1 MKRGNFK
8 MNLKKAKEKG
18 GIKMQ
23 LHEKLKNS
31 QNNYSK
37 QRGITLIALVVTIVV
52 LLILAGVS
60 INAVFGQDGIIQK
73 AKDAQNKMDQA
84 TQNDL
89 DSINS
94 LNEWIDG
101 KINGTTGEESKP
113 VTNPY
118 ADQQWTMAYVC
129 NNGTWSNTPLTA
141 ANGDTI
147 PEGSQIVA
155 KFYATGEK
163 ITPSSLKLANTTI
176 PFSEGETYK
185 VVIEGTGKMGILMD
199 ATDISDIKSASGW
212 QIQTVSYLAWLQ
224 GGMQG
229 DTVSI
234 ITPYITELTICD
246 GITNVGNFAMAGAT
260 SLSKVTLGNSLKTIG
275 NYSFSFNNQLIK
287 ISIPNTITSIGK
299 LAFLTGSEDSTKV
312 TKLIVPNETEAKRIN
327 SLNTSSVYART
338 IVVNENSIAQ
348 NTINAAEVANHP
360 VVYCGKE
367 VTGYTCDNSAGVNK
381 WKIYHSDGK
390 NIYLIADDY
399 ITSEYIPTKDGAT
412 MTTNINR
419 PNTCYFENALLN
431 KYTGAASITDTN
443 ITPWLS
449 YLKSSYG
456 GSDNTNEN
464 MKATAYLLDTEI
476 WKGFKNSTKAKYAIG
491 APTLD
496 MFVASYNTRFAKQIE
511 IIAQETGYKV
521 KFTDGNS
528 YESTLDT
535 YDYLTAHQIK
545 DIAAAD
551 TMWFASP
558 VAGNDSTLMM
568 YVRYDGEVA
577 DGYYGNGYLG
587 LHPIVCLEDGVTLEK
602 QQVNGEIVYNLK

>member
-1 MKRGNFK
+1 
-8 MNLKKAKEKG
+8 MNLKANKKRTQK
-18 GIKMQ
+18 
-23 LHEKLKNS
+23 
-31 QNNYSK
+31 
-37 QRGITLIALVVTIVV
+37 GITLIALVVTIVV

-60 INAVFGQDGIIQK
+60 LNAIFRENGIINRV
-73 AKDAQNKMDQA
+73 KDAQNKMNGA

-89 DSINS
+89 ESINE
-94 LNEWIDG
+94 LNNWIDG
-101 KINGTTGEESKP
+101 KINGNTGGENKA

-118 ADQQWTMAYVC
+118 DTNGWTMAYVC

-185 VVIEGTGKMGILMD
+185 VVIEGTGEMGILMD

-275 NYSFSFNNQLIK
+275 NFSFSFNNELSE
-287 ISIPNTITSIGK
+287 ISIPDTVTSVGENAFWRLYGNITSI
-299 LAFLTGSEDSTKV
+299 
-312 TKLIVPNETEAKRIN
+312 IVPNEAIAK
-327 SLNTSSVYART
+327 
-338 IVVNENSIAQ
+338 IVNGSYHGGTAKVVIANENKIAQ
-348 NTINAAEVANHP
+348 NTINAEEVANHP

-390 NIYLIADDY
+390 NIYLIADNY
-399 ITSEYIPTKDGAT
+399 ITAEYIPTKDGAT
-412 MTTNINR
+412 MTASTGYTNAY
-419 PNTCYFENALLN
+419 YFNDTLLN

-456 GSDNTNEN
+456 GSDNKNKN

-476 WKGFKNSTKAKYAIG
+476 WKGFKNLTKAEYAIG

-511 IIAQETGYKV
+511 TIAQETGYKL
-521 KFTDGNS
+521 KFTDGDS
-528 YESTLDT
+528 YEYSLVTC
-535 YDYLTAHQIK
+535 DYLTAHQYK
-545 DIAAAD
+545 DNYSNY
-551 TMWFASP
+551 MWLASP
-558 VAGNDSTLMM
+558 SACNSGDLMSVYCIGCVYNSDSDVSNLG
-568 YVRYDGEVA
+568 VRP
-577 DGYYGNGYLG
+577 L
-587 LHPIVCLEDGVTLEK
+587 VCLESGVSLEK
-602 QQVNGEIVYNLK
+602 QEVNGEIVYNIK

>member
-1 MKRGNFK
+1 
-8 MNLKKAKEKG
+8 MNLKTNNKRAEK
-18 GIKMQ
+18 
-23 LHEKLKNS
+23 
-31 QNNYSK
+31 
-37 QRGITLIALVVTIVV
+37 GITLIALVVTIVV

-60 INAVFGQDGIIQK
+60 INAIFGQDGIIQK
-73 AKDAQNKMDQA
+73 AKDAQNKMNQA

-89 DSINS
+89 DSING

-101 KINGTTGEESKP
+101 KINDTTGEESKP

-129 NNGTWSNTPLTA
+129 NNGTWSDTPLTA

-147 PEGSQIVA
+147 PEGTQIVA

-163 ITPSSLKLANTTI
+163 ITPPSLKADSSTTI

-185 VVIEGTGKMGILMD
+185 VVIEGTGEMGILMD

-212 QIQTVSYLAWLQ
+212 QTQTVSYLAWLQ

-229 DTVSI
+229 NAVSC

-275 NYSFSFNNQLIK
+275 NFSFSFNNELSE
-287 ISIPNTITSIGK
+287 ISIPNTVTNVGESAFWRNYGNITSI
-299 LAFLTGSEDSTKV
+299 
-312 TKLIVPNETEAKRIN
+312 IVPNEAIAK
-327 SLNTSSVYART
+327 
-338 IVVNENSIAQ
+338 IVNGSYHGGTAKVVITNENKIAQ

-390 NIYLIADDY
+390 NIYLIADNY
-399 ITSEYIPTKDGAT
+399 ITAEYIPTKDGAT
-412 MTTNINR
+412 MTASTSY
-419 PNTCYFENALLN
+419 TDAYYFQDTLLN

-443 ITPWLS
+443 IIPWLS

-456 GSDNTNEN
+456 GSDNTNNN

-476 WKGFKNSTKAKYAIG
+476 WKGFRNSTKAKYAIG

-496 MFVASYNTRFAKQIE
+496 MFVASYNTRFARQIE
-511 IIAQETGYKV
+511 TIAQETGYKL
-521 KFTDGNS
+521 KFTDGDS
-528 YESTLDT
+528 YGYSLVTG
-535 YDYLTAHQIK
+535 DYLTAHQKK
-545 DIAAAD
+545 DGYAYY
-551 TMWFASP
+551 MWLASP
-558 VAGNDSTLMM
+558 SASNSNDVMS
-568 YVRYDGEVA
+568 VD
-577 DGYYGNGYLG
+577 YYGDVDGCDYGVSGVGVRPL
-587 LHPIVCLEDGVTLEK
+587 VCLESGVSLEK
-602 QQVNGEIVYNLK
+602 QEVNGEIVYNIK

>member
-1 MKRGNFK
+1 
-8 MNLKKAKEKG
+8 MNLKANKKRTQK
-18 GIKMQ
+18 
-23 LHEKLKNS
+23 
-31 QNNYSK
+31 
-37 QRGITLIALVVTIVV
+37 GITLIALVVTIVV

-60 INAVFGQDGIIQK
+60 INAIFGQDGIIQK
-73 AKDAQNKMDQA
+73 AKEAQNKMDQA

-89 DSINS
+89 ESINE
-94 LNEWIDG
+94 LNNWIDG
-101 KINGTTGEESKP
+101 KINGNTGGENKA

-118 ADQQWTMAYVC
+118 DTNGWTMAYVC

-185 VVIEGTGKMGILMD
+185 VVIEGTGEMGILMD

-275 NYSFSFNNQLIK
+275 NFSFSFNNELSE
-287 ISIPNTITSIGK
+287 ISIPDTVTSVGESTFWRLYGNITSI
-299 LAFLTGSEDSTKV
+299 
-312 TKLIVPNETEAKRIN
+312 IVPNEAIAK
-327 SLNTSSVYART
+327 
-338 IVVNENSIAQ
+338 IVNGSYHGGTAKVVIANENKIAQ
-348 NTINAAEVANHP
+348 NTINAEEVANHP

-390 NIYLIADDY
+390 NIYLIADNY
-399 ITSEYIPTKDGAT
+399 ITAEYIPTKDGAT
-412 MTTNINR
+412 MTASSTTNAY
-419 PNTCYFENALLN
+419 YFEDTLLN

-456 GSDNTNEN
+456 GSDNTNKN

-496 MFVASYNTRFAKQIE
+496 MFVALYNTRFAKQIE
-511 IIAQETGYKV
+511 TIAQETGYKL
-521 KFTDGNS
+521 KFTDGDS
-528 YESTLDT
+528 YEYYLYTF
-535 YDYLTAHQIK
+535 DYLTAHQYK
-545 DIAAAD
+545 DNYANY
-551 TMWFASP
+551 MWLASP
-558 VAGNDSTLMM
+558 SANDSYCLMDV
-568 YVRYDGEVA
+568 YFNGIVDNYS
-577 DGYYGNGYLG
+577 YGNSDLG
-587 LHPIVCLEDGVTLEK
+587 VRPLICLESGVSLEK
-602 QQVNGEIVYNLK
+602 QEVNGEIVYNIK

>member
-1 MKRGNFK
+1 
-8 MNLKKAKEKG
+8 MNLKTNNKRAEK
-18 GIKMQ
+18 
-23 LHEKLKNS
+23 
-31 QNNYSK
+31 
-37 QRGITLIALVVTIVV
+37 GITLIALVVTIVV

-60 INAVFGQDGIIQK
+60 INAIFGQDGIIQK

-89 DSINS
+89 DSING

-163 ITPSSLKLANTTI
+163 ITPPAMKVNSSKTI
-176 PFSEGETYK
+176 PFSEGDAYK
-185 VVIEGTGKMGILMD
+185 VVIEGTGEMGILMD
-199 ATDISDIKSASGW
+199 ATDFDKIKSANGW
-212 QIQTVSYLAWLQ
+212 QTQTVSYLAWLQ

-229 DTVSI
+229 DAVSC
-234 ITPYITELTICD
+234 ITPYITEATICD
-246 GITNVGNFAMAGAT
+246 GITNVGNFAFGGAT

-275 NYSFSFNNQLIK
+275 NYSFSFNYELSAIA
-287 ISIPNTITSIGK
+287 IPNSVINIGQ
-299 LAFLTGSEDSTKV
+299 STFWKDGEKI
-312 TKLIVPNETEAKRIN
+312 TKLIVSNETEAKRIN
-327 SLNTSSVYART
+327 SLNKAPECVRT
-338 IVVNENSIAQ
+338 IVVNENSITQ
-348 NTINAAEVANHP
+348 NTINAEEVAKHP

-367 VTGYTCDNSAGVNK
+367 VKGYTCDNSAGVSK

-390 NIYLIADDY
+390 NIYLIADNY
-399 ITSEYIPTKDGAT
+399 ITGEYIPTKDRAGMT
-412 MTTNINR
+412 GSSTTNAY
-419 PNTCYFENALLN
+419 YFEDTLLN
-431 KYTGAASITDTN
+431 KYTGAVSITDTN

-456 GSDNTNEN
+456 GSDNSNKN

-511 IIAQETGYKV
+511 TIVQETGYKL
-521 KFTDGNS
+521 KFTDGDS
-528 YESTLDT
+528 YDYSLVTD
-535 YDYLTAHQIK
+535 DYLTAHQYK
-545 DIAAAD
+545 EGYAD
-551 TMWFASP
+551 CMWLASP
-558 VAGNDSTLMM
+558 SANDINYLTNVNYNGNVNNYNYDNSNLG
-568 YVRYDGEVA
+568 VRPLA
-577 DGYYGNGYLG
+577 SKKLWLYL
-587 LHPIVCLEDGVTLEK
+587 LR
-602 QQVNGEIVYNLK
+602 

>member
-1 MKRGNFK
+1 MKT
-8 MNLKKAKEKG
+8 
-18 GIKMQ
+18 
-23 LHEKLKNS
+23 KNKR
-31 QNNYSK
+31 NYSK
-37 QRGITLIALVVTIVV
+37 QNGITLIALVVTIVV

-60 INAVFGQDGIIQK
+60 INALFGNTGIIQK

-89 DSINS
+89 DSING

-147 PEGSQIVA
+147 PEGTQIVA

-163 ITPSSLKLANTTI
+163 ITPSSLKAYSSITI

-185 VVIEGTGKMGILMD
+185 VVIEGTGEMGILMD
-199 ATDISDIKSASGW
+199 ATSISDIKSASGW

-229 DTVSI
+229 NAVSC

-275 NYSFSFNNQLIK
+275 NYSFSGNNELSE
-287 ISIPNTITSIGK
+287 ISIPDTVTSVGKNAFSREYGNITSI
-299 LAFLTGSEDSTKV
+299 
-312 TKLIVPNETEAKRIN
+312 IVPNEAIAK
-327 SLNTSSVYART
+327 
-338 IVVNENSIAQ
+338 IVNGSYHGGTAKVVIANENKIAQ
-348 NTINAAEVANHP
+348 NTINAEEVANHP
-360 VVYCGKE
+360 VVYSGKE

-390 NIYLIADDY
+390 NIYLIADNY
-399 ITSEYIPTKDGAT
+399 ITGKYIPAKDGAT
-412 MTTNINR
+412 MTASSTTNAY
-419 PNTCYFENALLN
+419 YFDDTLLN
-431 KYTGAASITDTN
+431 KYTGAVSITDAN

-456 GSDNTNEN
+456 GSDNTNNKNIN

-511 IIAQETGYKV
+511 TIVQEAGYKL
-521 KFTDGNS
+521 KFTDGDS
-528 YESTLDT
+528 YEYPLAT
-535 YDYLTAHQIK
+535 YDYLTAHQYK
-545 DIAAAD
+545 DNYANH
-551 TMWFASP
+551 MWLASP
-558 VAGNDSTLMM
+558 TARSSDYLVGVNC
-568 YVRYDGEVA
+568 
-577 DGYYGNGYLG
+577 YGNVYYYYYNDVSGCLG
-587 LHPIVCLEDGVTLEK
+587 VRPLVCLESGVSLEK
-602 QQVNGEIVYNLK
+602 QEVNGEIVYNIK

>member
-1 MKRGNFK
+1 
-8 MNLKKAKEKG
+8 MNLKTNNKRAEK
-18 GIKMQ
+18 
-23 LHEKLKNS
+23 
-31 QNNYSK
+31 
-37 QRGITLIALVVTIVV
+37 GITLIALVVTIVV

-60 INAVFGQDGIIQK
+60 INAIFGQDGIIQK

-89 DSINS
+89 DSING

-163 ITPSSLKLANTTI
+163 ITPPAIEGLEITLQ
-176 PFSEGETYK
+176 EGEAYK
-185 VVIEGTGKMGILMD
+185 VVIEGNGEMGPLVGEDEEGNILWYAWQLQNESWMQWIEDGMKGD
-199 ATDISDIKSASGW
+199 A
-212 QIQTVSYLAWLQ
+212 VSY
-224 GGMQG
+224 
-229 DTVSI
+229 VV
-234 ITPYITELTICD
+234 PYVTELTICD
-246 GITNVGNFAMAGAT
+246 GITSVGDVVLLYG
-260 SLSKVTLGNSLKTIG
+260 LGLKKVTLSSTIKKIGISAFGSCISLSSVT
-275 NYSFSFNNQLIK
+275 
-287 ISIPNTITSIGK
+287 IPNGVTNVEEN
-299 LAFLTGSEDSTKV
+299 AFGTENEKV
-312 TKLIVPNETEAKRIN
+312 TKLMVANEAIAKIVNGSYDGGTAK
-327 SLNTSSVYART
+327 
-338 IVVNENSIAQ
+338 VVIANENSITQ

-367 VTGYTCDNSAGVNK
+367 VTGYTCDNSAGISK

-390 NIYLIADDY
+390 NIYLIADNY
-399 ITSEYIPTKDGAT
+399 ITGEYIPTKDGAT
-412 MTTNINR
+412 MTASSTTNAY
-419 PNTCYFENALLN
+419 YFNDTLLN
-431 KYTGAASITDTN
+431 KYTEAASITDTN

-456 GSDNTNEN
+456 GSDNSNKN

-511 IIAQETGYKV
+511 IIAQETGYKL
-521 KFTDGNS
+521 KFTDGDS
-528 YESTLDT
+528 YEYSLST
-535 YDYLTAHQIK
+535 YDYLTAHQYK
-545 DIAAAD
+545 DNYSNY
-551 TMWFASP
+551 MWLASP
-558 VAGNDSTLMM
+558 SAGSSIYLMFVDCDGDVDDCS
-568 YVRYDGEVA
+568 YDFSFLGVRP
-577 DGYYGNGYLG
+577 L
-587 LHPIVCLEDGVTLEK
+587 VCLESGVSLEK
-602 QQVNGEIVYNLK
+602 QEVNGEIVYNIK

>member
-1 MKRGNFK
+1 
-8 MNLKKAKEKG
+8 MNLKTNNKRAEK
-18 GIKMQ
+18 
-23 LHEKLKNS
+23 
-31 QNNYSK
+31 
-37 QRGITLIALVVTIVV
+37 GITLIALVVTIVV

-60 INAVFGQDGIIQK
+60 LNAIFSENGIINR
-73 AKDAQNKMDQA
+73 AKDAQNKMNGA

-89 DSINS
+89 ESINE
-94 LNEWIDG
+94 LNNWIDG
-101 KINGTTGEESKP
+101 KINGNTGGENKA

-118 ADQQWTMAYVC
+118 DTNGWTMAYVC
-129 NNGTWSNTPLTA
+129 NNETWSNTPLTA

-147 PEGSQIVA
+147 PESSQIVA

-163 ITPSSLKLANTTI
+163 ITPSSLKVNSSTTI

-224 GGMQG
+224 GGKQG
-229 DTVSI
+229 DVVSC

-260 SLSKVTLGNSLKTIG
+260 SLSKVTLGNNLKTIG
-275 NYSFSFNNQLIK
+275 DYSFWGNNALNKVILPNGLTTIGEYAFTCTDNLK
-287 ISIPNTITSIGK
+287 EIHIPNSVINIGRQ
-299 LAFLTGSEDSTKV
+299 AFLTDGNKI
-312 TKLIVPNETEAKRIN
+312 TKLMVSNETEAKRIN
-327 SLNTSSVYART
+327 SLNTNPECVRT
-338 IVVNENSIAQ
+338 IVVNENSITQ
-348 NTINAAEVANHP
+348 NTINAEEVANHP

-367 VTGYTCDNSAGVNK
+367 VTGYTCDNSAGISK

-390 NIYLIADDY
+390 NIYLIADNY
-399 ITSEYIPTKDGAT
+399 ITVEYIPSKDGET
-412 MTTNINR
+412 MTASTSYTNAY
-419 PNTCYFENALLN
+419 YFNDTLLN

-456 GSDNTNEN
+456 GSDNTNKN

-511 IIAQETGYKV
+511 IIAQETGYKL
-521 KFTDGNS
+521 KFADGDS
-528 YESTLDT
+528 YEDSLNT
-535 YDYLTAHQIK
+535 YDYLTVHQIK
-545 DIAAAD
+545 DIEAANA
-551 TMWFASP
+551 MWLASP
-558 VAGNDSTLMM
+558 PANYSYYLM
-568 YVRYDGEVA
+568 YVHCSGLVDNCYCGE
-577 DGYYGNGYLG
+577 GSNLG
-587 LHPIVCLEDGVTLEK
+587 VRPLVCLESGVSLEK
-602 QQVNGEIVYNLK
+602 QEVNGEIVYNIK

>member
-1 MKRGNFK
+1 
-8 MNLKKAKEKG
+8 MNLKTNNKRAEK
-18 GIKMQ
+18 
-23 LHEKLKNS
+23 
-31 QNNYSK
+31 
-37 QRGITLIALVVTIVV
+37 GITLIALVVTIVV

-60 INAVFGQDGIIQK
+60 INAIFGQDGIIQK
-73 AKDAQNKMDQA
+73 AKEAQNKMDQA

-89 DSINS
+89 ESINE
-94 LNEWIDG
+94 LNNWIDG
-101 KINGTTGEESKP
+101 KINGNTGGENKA

-118 ADQQWTMAYVC
+118 DTNGWTMAYVC

-185 VVIEGTGKMGILMD
+185 VVIEGTGEMGILMD
-199 ATDISDIKSASGW
+199 ATDISDIKPASGW

-275 NYSFSFNNQLIK
+275 NFSFSFNNELSE
-287 ISIPNTITSIGK
+287 ISIPDTVTSVGESAFWRLYGNITSI
-299 LAFLTGSEDSTKV
+299 
-312 TKLIVPNETEAKRIN
+312 IVPNEAIAK
-327 SLNTSSVYART
+327 
-338 IVVNENSIAQ
+338 IVNGSYHGGTAKVVIANENKIAQ
-348 NTINAAEVANHP
+348 NTINAEEVANHP

-390 NIYLIADDY
+390 NIYLIADNY
-399 ITSEYIPTKDGAT
+399 ITGEYIPTKDGAT
-412 MTTNINR
+412 MTASSTTNAY
-419 PNTCYFENALLN
+419 YFEEALLN

-456 GSDNTNEN
+456 GSDNTNNN

-511 IIAQETGYKV
+511 TIAQETGYKL
-521 KFTDGNS
+521 KFTDGDS
-528 YESTLDT
+528 YEYSLVTC
-535 YDYLTAHQIK
+535 DYLTAHQYK
-545 DIAAAD
+545 DNYSNY
-551 TMWFASP
+551 MWLASP
-558 VAGNDSTLMM
+558 SASTSHCLMD
-568 YVRYDGEVA
+568 VN
-577 DGYYGNGYLG
+577 YYGDVYSCSYGGSDLG
-587 LHPIVCLEDGVTLEK
+587 VRPLVCLESGVSLEK
-602 QQVNGEIVYNLK
+602 QEVNGEIVYNIK

>member
-1 MKRGNFK
+1 
-8 MNLKKAKEKG
+8 MNLKANKKRTQK
-18 GIKMQ
+18 
-23 LHEKLKNS
+23 
-31 QNNYSK
+31 
-37 QRGITLIALVVTIVV
+37 GITLIALVVTIVV

-73 AKDAQNKMDQA
+73 AKDAQNKMNQA

-101 KINGTTGEESKP
+101 KINGNIGGENED

-118 ADQQWTMAYVC
+118 DPNGWTMAYVC

-185 VVIEGTGKMGILMD
+185 VVIEGTGEMGILMD

-275 NYSFSFNNQLIK
+275 NFSFSFNNELSE
-287 ISIPNTITSIGK
+287 ISIPDTVTSVGESTFWRLYGNITSI
-299 LAFLTGSEDSTKV
+299 
-312 TKLIVPNETEAKRIN
+312 IVPNEAIAK
-327 SLNTSSVYART
+327 
-338 IVVNENSIAQ
+338 IVNGSYHGGTAKVVIANENKIAQ
-348 NTINAAEVANHP
+348 NTINAEEVANHP

-390 NIYLIADDY
+390 NIYLIADNY
-399 ITSEYIPTKDGAT
+399 ITAEYIPTKDGAT
-412 MTTNINR
+412 MTASSTTNAY
-419 PNTCYFENALLN
+419 YFEDTLLN

-456 GSDNTNEN
+456 GSDNTNKN

-511 IIAQETGYKV
+511 TIAQETGYKL
-521 KFTDGNS
+521 KFTDGDS
-528 YESTLDT
+528 YEYYLYTF
-535 YDYLTAHQIK
+535 DYLTAHQYK
-545 DIAAAD
+545 DNYANY
-551 TMWFASP
+551 MWLASP
-558 VAGNDSTLMM
+558 SANDSYCLMDV
-568 YVRYDGEVA
+568 YFNGIVDNYS
-577 DGYYGNGYLG
+577 YGNSDLG
-587 LHPIVCLEDGVTLEK
+587 VRPLICLESGVSLEK
-602 QQVNGEIVYNLK
+602 QEVNGEIVYNIK

>member
-1 MKRGNFK
+1 MKT
-8 MNLKKAKEKG
+8 
-18 GIKMQ
+18 
-23 LHEKLKNS
+23 KNKR
-31 QNNYSK
+31 NYSK
-37 QRGITLIALVVTIVV
+37 QNGITLIALVVTIVV

-60 INAVFGQDGIIQK
+60 INALFGNTGIINK

-89 DSINS
+89 DSING

-129 NNGTWSNTPLTA
+129 NNETWSNTPLTA

-147 PEGSQIVA
+147 PEGTQIVA

-163 ITPSSLKLANTTI
+163 ITPPLLKVDSSTI

-185 VVIEGTGKMGILMD
+185 VVIEGTGEMGILMD
-199 ATDISDIKSASGW
+199 ATSISDIKSASGW

-229 DTVSI
+229 NAVSC

-246 GITNVGNFAMAGAT
+246 GITNVGNFAFGGAT
-260 SLSKVTLGNSLKTIG
+260 SLSKVTLGNSLEIIG
-275 NYSFSFNNQLIK
+275 NFSFSFNNMLNK
-287 ISIPNTITSIGK
+287 IVVPNRVTTIGERAFICDDNLEEINIPNSVINIG
-299 LAFLTGSEDSTKV
+299 ESTFWKNEEKV
-312 TKLIVPNETEAKRIN
+312 TKLIVTSESEAKRIN
-327 SLNTSSVYART
+327 SLNTSPAYART
-338 IVVNENSIAQ
+338 IVANENSITKS
-348 NTINAAEVANHP
+348 TINAAEVAKHP

-390 NIYLIADDY
+390 NIYLIADNYITAEY
-399 ITSEYIPTKDGAT
+399 ITSKDGAT
-412 MTTNINR
+412 MTASSTTNAY
-419 PNTCYFENALLN
+419 YFNDTLLN
-431 KYTGAASITDTN
+431 KYTGAVSITDAN

-456 GSDNTNEN
+456 GSDNTNNN

-511 IIAQETGYKV
+511 TIVQETGYNL
-521 KFTDGNS
+521 KFTDGDS
-528 YESTLDT
+528 YEYSLAT
-535 YDYLTAHQIK
+535 YDYLTAHQYK
-545 DIAAAD
+545 DGYAYY
-551 TMWFASP
+551 MWLASP
-558 VAGNDSTLMM
+558 SAYNSNYLM
-568 YVRYDGEVA
+568 YVNFNGSVNYYDYDTSV
-577 DGYYGNGYLG
+577 LG
-587 LHPIVCLEDGVTLEK
+587 VRPLVCLESGVSLEK
-602 QQVNGEIVYNLK
+602 QEVNGDIVYNIK

>member
-1 MKRGNFK
+1 
-8 MNLKKAKEKG
+8 MNLKTNNKREEK
-18 GIKMQ
+18 
-23 LHEKLKNS
+23 
-31 QNNYSK
+31 
-37 QRGITLIALVVTIVV
+37 GITLIALVVTIVV

-60 INAVFGQDGIIQK
+60 INAIFGQDGIIQK

-89 DSINS
+89 DSING

-113 VTNPY
+113 VKNPY

-129 NNGTWSNTPLTA
+129 NNGTWSDTPLTA

-147 PEGSQIVA
+147 PEGTQIVA

-163 ITPSSLKLANTTI
+163 ITPPSLKADSSTTI

-185 VVIEGTGKMGILMD
+185 VVIEGTGEMGILMD

-212 QIQTVSYLAWLQ
+212 QTQTVSYLAWLQ

-229 DTVSI
+229 NAVSC

-275 NYSFSFNNQLIK
+275 NFSFSFNNELSE
-287 ISIPNTITSIGK
+287 ISIPNTVTNVGESAFWRNYGNITSI
-299 LAFLTGSEDSTKV
+299 
-312 TKLIVPNETEAKRIN
+312 IVPNEAIAK
-327 SLNTSSVYART
+327 
-338 IVVNENSIAQ
+338 IVNGSYHGGTAKVVITNENKIAQ

-390 NIYLIADDY
+390 NIYLIADNY
-399 ITSEYIPTKDGAT
+399 ITAEYIPTKDGAT
-412 MTTNINR
+412 MTASTSY
-419 PNTCYFENALLN
+419 TDAYYFQDTLLN

-443 ITPWLS
+443 IIPWLS

-456 GSDNTNEN
+456 GSDNTNNN

-476 WKGFKNSTKAKYAIG
+476 WKGFRNSTKAKYAIG

-496 MFVASYNTRFAKQIE
+496 MFVASYNTRFARQIE
-511 IIAQETGYKV
+511 TIAQETGYKL
-521 KFTDGNS
+521 KFTDGDS
-528 YESTLDT
+528 YGYSLVTG
-535 YDYLTAHQIK
+535 DYLTAHQKK
-545 DIAAAD
+545 DGYAYY
-551 TMWFASP
+551 MWLASP
-558 VAGNDSTLMM
+558 SANGSNYVVSVHYSGNVN
-568 YVRYDGEVA
+568 YY
-577 DGYYGNGYLG
+577 YYGYSSLG
-587 LHPIVCLEDGVTLEK
+587 VRPLVCLESGVSLEK
-602 QQVNGEIVYNLK
+602 QEVNGEIVYNIK

>member
-1 MKRGNFK
+1 
-8 MNLKKAKEKG
+8 MNLKTNNKREEK
-18 GIKMQ
+18 
-23 LHEKLKNS
+23 
-31 QNNYSK
+31 
-37 QRGITLIALVVTIVV
+37 GITLIALVVTIVV

-60 INAVFGQDGIIQK
+60 INALFGQDGIIQK

-89 DSINS
+89 DSING

-129 NNGTWSNTPLTA
+129 NNGTWSDTPLTA

-147 PEGSQIVA
+147 PEGTQIVA

-163 ITPSSLKLANTTI
+163 ITPPSLKADSSTTI

-185 VVIEGTGKMGILMD
+185 VVIEGTGEMGILMD

-212 QIQTVSYLAWLQ
+212 QTQTVSYLAWLQ

-229 DTVSI
+229 NAVSC

-275 NYSFSFNNQLIK
+275 NFSFSFNNELSE
-287 ISIPNTITSIGK
+287 ISIPNTVTNVGESAFWRNYGNITSI
-299 LAFLTGSEDSTKV
+299 
-312 TKLIVPNETEAKRIN
+312 IVPNEAIAK
-327 SLNTSSVYART
+327 
-338 IVVNENSIAQ
+338 IVNGSYHGGTAKVVITNENKIAQ

-390 NIYLIADDY
+390 NIYLIADNY
-399 ITSEYIPTKDGAT
+399 ITAEYIPTKDGAT
-412 MTTNINR
+412 MTASTSY
-419 PNTCYFENALLN
+419 TDAYYFQDTLLN

-443 ITPWLS
+443 IIPWLS

-456 GSDNTNEN
+456 GSDNTNNN

-476 WKGFKNSTKAKYAIG
+476 WKGFRNSTKAKYAIG

-496 MFVASYNTRFAKQIE
+496 MFVASYNTRFARQIE
-511 IIAQETGYKV
+511 TIAQETGYKL
-521 KFTDGNS
+521 KFTDGDS
-528 YESTLDT
+528 YGYSLVTG
-535 YDYLTAHQIK
+535 DYLTAHQKK
-545 DIAAAD
+545 DGYAYY
-551 TMWFASP
+551 MWLASP
-558 VAGNDSTLMM
+558 SASNSNDVMS
-568 YVRYDGEVA
+568 VD
-577 DGYYGNGYLG
+577 YYGDVDGCDYGVSGVGVRPL
-587 LHPIVCLEDGVTLEK
+587 VCLESGVSLEK
-602 QQVNGEIVYNLK
+602 QEVNGEIVYNIK

>member
-1 MKRGNFK
+1 MKT
-8 MNLKKAKEKG
+8 
-18 GIKMQ
+18 
-23 LHEKLKNS
+23 KNKR
-31 QNNYSK
+31 NYSK
-37 QRGITLIALVVTIVV
+37 QNGITLIALVVTIVV

-60 INAVFGQDGIIQK
+60 INALFGNTGIIQK

-89 DSINS
+89 DSING

-147 PEGSQIVA
+147 PEGTQIVA

-163 ITPSSLKLANTTI
+163 ITPSSLKADSSTTI

-185 VVIEGTGKMGILMD
+185 VVIEGTGEMGILMD
-199 ATDISDIKSASGW
+199 ATSISDIKSASGW
-212 QIQTVSYLAWLQ
+212 QTQTVSYLAWLQ

-229 DTVSI
+229 NAVSC

-260 SLSKVTLGNSLKTIG
+260 SLSKVTLGNSLEIIG
-275 NYSFSFNNQLIK
+275 NFSFSFNNMLNK
-287 ISIPNTITSIGK
+287 IVVPNRVTTIGERAFVCDDNLEEINIPNSVINIGQ
-299 LAFLTGSEDSTKV
+299 STFWKDGEKI
-312 TKLIVPNETEAKRIN
+312 TKLIVSNETEAKRIN
-327 SLNTSSVYART
+327 SLNKALECVRT
-338 IVVNENSIAQ
+338 IVVNENSITQ

-367 VTGYTCDNSAGVNK
+367 VTGYTCDNSAGISK

-390 NIYLIADDY
+390 NIYLIADNY
-399 ITSEYIPTKDGAT
+399 ITGEYIPSKDGAT
-412 MTTNINR
+412 MTASSTTNAY
-419 PNTCYFENALLN
+419 YFNDTLLN
-431 KYTGAASITDTN
+431 KYTGAASTTDTN
-443 ITPWLS
+443 ISPWLS

-456 GSDNTNEN
+456 GSDNTNNN

-511 IIAQETGYKV
+511 TIVQEEGYKL
-521 KFTDGNS
+521 KFTDGDS
-528 YESTLDT
+528 YEYSLAT
-535 YDYLTAHQIK
+535 YDYLTAQQYK
-545 DIAAAD
+545 DNYANH
-551 TMWFASP
+551 MWLASP
-558 VAGNDSTLMM
+558 SAISSINLMNVNFGGSVIN
-568 YVRYDGEVA
+568 YSYEGSDLGVRP
-577 DGYYGNGYLG
+577 L
-587 LHPIVCLEDGVTLEK
+587 VCLESGVSLEK
-602 QQVNGEIVYNLK
+602 QEVNGEIVYNIK

>member
-1 MKRGNFK
+1 
-8 MNLKKAKEKG
+8 MNLKTNNKRAEK
-18 GIKMQ
+18 
-23 LHEKLKNS
+23 
-31 QNNYSK
+31 
-37 QRGITLIALVVTIVV
+37 GITLIALVVTIVV

-60 INAVFGQDGIIQK
+60 INAIFGQDGIIQK

-89 DSINS
+89 DSING

-163 ITPSSLKLANTTI
+163 ITPSSLKADSSTTI

-185 VVIEGTGKMGILMD
+185 VVIEGTGEMGILMD

-229 DTVSI
+229 NAVSC

-260 SLSKVTLGNSLKTIG
+260 SLSKVTLGNSLKTIED
-275 NYSFSFNNQLIK
+275 FSFWGNNALNKVILPNGLTTIDESAFWTNGEK
-287 ISIPNTITSIGK
+287 I
-299 LAFLTGSEDSTKV
+299 
-312 TKLIVPNETEAKRIN
+312 TKLIVSNETEAKRIN
-327 SLNTSSVYART
+327 SLNKAPECVRT
-338 IVVNENSIAQ
+338 IVVNENSITQ

-367 VTGYTCDNSAGVNK
+367 VTGYTCDNSAGISK

-390 NIYLIADDY
+390 NIYLIADNY
-399 ITSEYIPTKDGAT
+399 ITAEYIPTKDGAT
-412 MTTNINR
+412 MTADTDYTNSY
-419 PNTCYFENALLN
+419 YFNDTLLN

-456 GSDNTNEN
+456 GSDNTNNN

-511 IIAQETGYKV
+511 TIVQEEGYKL
-521 KFTDGNS
+521 KFTDGDS
-528 YESTLDT
+528 YKYSLDT
-535 YDYLTAHQIK
+535 YDYLTAQQDK
-545 DIAAAD
+545 DNYAD
-551 TMWFASP
+551 YMWLASP
-558 VAGNDSTLMM
+558 SALSSANLMGVDYYR
-568 YVRYDGEVA
+568 YVRVRVYNYDTSG
-577 DGYYGNGYLG
+577 LG
-587 LHPIVCLEDGVTLEK
+587 VRPLVCLESGVSLEK
-602 QQVNGEIVYNLK
+602 QEVNGEIVYNIK

>member
-1 MKRGNFK
+1 
-8 MNLKKAKEKG
+8 MNLKTNNKRAEK
-18 GIKMQ
+18 
-23 LHEKLKNS
+23 
-31 QNNYSK
+31 
-37 QRGITLIALVVTIVV
+37 GITLIALVVTIVV

-60 INAVFGQDGIIQK
+60 INAIFGQDGIIQK

-89 DSINS
+89 DSING

-101 KINGTTGEESKP
+101 KINGTTGEGSKP

-163 ITPSSLKLANTTI
+163 ITPSSLKADSSTTI

-185 VVIEGTGKMGILMD
+185 VVIEGTGEMGILMD

-229 DTVSI
+229 NAVSC

-260 SLSKVTLGNSLKTIG
+260 SLSKVTLGNSLEIIG
-275 NYSFSFNNQLIK
+275 NFSFSFNNMLNK
-287 ISIPNTITSIGK
+287 IVVPNRVTTIEERAFAFDDNLEEINIPNSVINIG
-299 LAFLTGSEDSTKV
+299 GSTFWKNEEKV
-312 TKLIVPNETEAKRIN
+312 TKLIVTSESEAKRIN
-327 SLNTSSVYART
+327 SLNISPAYART
-338 IVVNENSIAQ
+338 IVANENSITKS
-348 NTINAAEVANHP
+348 TINAAEVAKHP

-367 VTGYTCDNSAGVNK
+367 VTGYTCDNSAGVSK

-390 NIYLIADDY
+390 NIYLIADNY
-399 ITSEYIPTKDGAT
+399 ITGKYIPSKDGAT
-412 MTTNINR
+412 MTASTAYTNAY
-419 PNTCYFENALLN
+419 YFDDTLLN
-431 KYTGAASITDTN
+431 KYTGAVSITDTN

-456 GSDNTNEN
+456 GSNNTNNN

-511 IIAQETGYKV
+511 TIVQEAGYKL
-521 KFTDGNS
+521 KFTDGDS
-528 YESTLDT
+528 YEYSLAT
-535 YDYLTAHQIK
+535 YDYLTAHQYK
-545 DIAAAD
+545 DNYAKH
-551 TMWFASP
+551 MWLASP
-558 VAGNDSTLMM
+558 SAGYSGDLMDV
-568 YVRYDGEVA
+568 Y
-577 DGYYGNGYLG
+577 YYGSVNKCIYDSSDLG
-587 LHPIVCLEDGVTLEK
+587 VRPLVCLESGVSLEK
-602 QQVNGEIVYNLK
+602 QEVNGEIVYNIK

>member
-1 MKRGNFK
+1 
-8 MNLKKAKEKG
+8 
-18 GIKMQ
+18 
-23 LHEKLKNS
+23 
-31 QNNYSK
+31 
-37 QRGITLIALVVTIVV
+37 
-52 LLILAGVS
+52 
-60 INAVFGQDGIIQK
+60 
-73 AKDAQNKMDQA
+73 
-84 TQNDL
+84 
-89 DSINS
+89 
-94 LNEWIDG
+94 
-101 KINGTTGEESKP
+101 
-113 VTNPY
+113 
-118 ADQQWTMAYVC
+118 MAYVC

-147 PEGSQIVA
+147 PEGTQIVA

-163 ITPSSLKLANTTI
+163 ITPPSLKADSSTTI

-185 VVIEGTGKMGILMD
+185 VVIEGTGEMGILMD
-199 ATDISDIKSASGW
+199 ATSISNIESASGW

-229 DTVSI
+229 NAVSC

-275 NYSFSFNNQLIK
+275 NFSFCFNNELNK
-287 ISIPNTITSIGK
+287 VSISNTVTSVGENAFWRRYGNITSI
-299 LAFLTGSEDSTKV
+299 
-312 TKLIVPNETEAKRIN
+312 IVPNEAIAK
-327 SLNTSSVYART
+327 
-338 IVVNENSIAQ
+338 IVNGSYYGGTAEVVIANENKIAQ
-348 NTINAAEVANHP
+348 NTINAEEVANHP

-390 NIYLIADDY
+390 NIYLIADNY
-399 ITSEYIPTKDGAT
+399 ITGEYIPTKDGAT
-412 MTTNINR
+412 MTASSITNAY
-419 PNTCYFENALLN
+419 YFNDTLLN

-511 IIAQETGYKV
+511 TIAQETGYKL
-521 KFTDGNS
+521 KFTDGDS
-528 YESTLDT
+528 YEYYLYT
-535 YDYLTAHQIK
+535 YDYLTAHQYK
-545 DIAAAD
+545 DKSANN
-551 TMWFASP
+551 MWLASSSAYNRNQLMHSYYNGI
-558 VAGNDSTLMM
+558 VHCTDCITND
-568 YVRYDGEVA
+568 
-577 DGYYGNGYLG
+577 LG
-587 LHPIVCLEDGVTLEK
+587 IRPIVCLEDGVTLEK
-602 QQVNGEIVYNLK
+602 QIVNGEITYAIK

>member
-1 MKRGNFK
+1 
-8 MNLKKAKEKG
+8 MNLKTNNKREEK
-18 GIKMQ
+18 
-23 LHEKLKNS
+23 
-31 QNNYSK
+31 
-37 QRGITLIALVVTIVV
+37 GITLIALVVTIVV

-60 INAVFGQDGIIQK
+60 INAIFGQDGIIQK

-84 TQNDL
+84 VQNDL
-89 DSINS
+89 EGLNS
-94 LNEWIDG
+94 LSNWLDS
-101 KINGTTGEESKP
+101 KINGANKP

-118 ADQQWTMAYVC
+118 ETEQWTMAYIC
-129 NNGTWSNTPLTA
+129 NNETWSNTPLTS

-147 PEGSQIVA
+147 PEGTQIVA

-163 ITPSSLKLANTTI
+163 ITPPSLKADSSTTI

-185 VVIEGTGKMGILMD
+185 VVIEGTGEMGILMD
-199 ATDISDIKSASGW
+199 ATSISDIKSASGW

-229 DTVSI
+229 NAVSC

-275 NYSFSFNNQLIK
+275 NFSFSFNNELSE
-287 ISIPNTITSIGK
+287 ISIPNTVTNVGERAFWRNYGNITSI
-299 LAFLTGSEDSTKV
+299 
-312 TKLIVPNETEAKRIN
+312 IVPNEAIAK
-327 SLNTSSVYART
+327 
-338 IVVNENSIAQ
+338 IVNGSYHGGTAKVVITNENKIAQ

-390 NIYLIADDY
+390 NIYLIADNY
-399 ITSEYIPTKDGAT
+399 ITGEYIPTKDGAT
-412 MTTNINR
+412 MTASTSKTNAY
-419 PNTCYFENALLN
+419 YFEDTLLN

-456 GSDNTNEN
+456 GSDNKNRN

-511 IIAQETGYKV
+511 TIVQETGYKL
-521 KFTDGNS
+521 KFTDGDS
-528 YESTLDT
+528 YGYSLST
-535 YDYLTAHQIK
+535 YEYLTAHQNK
-545 DIAAAD
+545 DGYAYYMWLASPAAD
-551 TMWFASP
+551 GS
-558 VAGNDSTLMM
+558 SYLMSVDYYG
-568 YVRYDGEVA
+568 YVYSYRYD
-577 DGYYGNGYLG
+577 DPSLG
-587 LHPIVCLEDGVTLEK
+587 VRPLVCLESGVSLEK
-602 QQVNGEIVYNLK
+602 QEVNGDIVYNIK

>member
-1 MKRGNFK
+1 MKTENKSNYLR
-8 MNLKKAKEKG
+8 EK
-18 GIKMQ
+18 
-23 LHEKLKNS
+23 
-31 QNNYSK
+31 
-37 QRGITLIALVVTIVV
+37 GITLIALVVTIVV

-60 INAVFGQDGIIQK
+60 INAIFGQDGIIQK
-73 AKDAQNKMDQA
+73 VKDAQNKMDQA

-89 DSINS
+89 ESINE
-94 LNEWIDG
+94 LNNWIDG
-101 KINGTTGEESKP
+101 KINGNTGGENKA

-118 ADQQWTMAYVC
+118 DTNGWTMAYVC

-163 ITPSSLKLANTTI
+163 ITPSSLKLGNTTI

-185 VVIEGTGKMGILMD
+185 VVIEGTGEMGILMD

-275 NYSFSFNNQLIK
+275 NCSFCFNNELSE
-287 ISIPNTITSIGK
+287 ISIPDTVTSVGENAFWRLYGNITSI
-299 LAFLTGSEDSTKV
+299 
-312 TKLIVPNETEAKRIN
+312 IVPNEAIAK
-327 SLNTSSVYART
+327 
-338 IVVNENSIAQ
+338 IVNGSYHGGTAKVVIANENKIAQ
-348 NTINAAEVANHP
+348 NTINAEEVANHP

-390 NIYLIADDY
+390 NIYLIADNY
-399 ITSEYIPTKDGAT
+399 ITGEYIPTKDGAT
-412 MTTNINR
+412 MTASTDYTNAY
-419 PNTCYFENALLN
+419 YFEDTLLN
-431 KYTGAASITDTN
+431 KYTGAATITDAN

-456 GSDNTNEN
+456 GSDNTNNN

-511 IIAQETGYKV
+511 TIAQETGYKL

-528 YESTLDT
+528 YEYSLVTC
-535 YDYLTAHQIK
+535 DYLTAHQYK
-545 DIAAAD
+545 DNYSNY
-551 TMWFASP
+551 MWLASP
-558 VAGNDSTLMM
+558 SADFSSHLMNVYCIGYVDNDSYGGSFLG
-568 YVRYDGEVA
+568 VRP
-577 DGYYGNGYLG
+577 L
-587 LHPIVCLEDGVTLEK
+587 VCLESGVSLEK
-602 QQVNGEIVYNLK
+602 QEVNGEIVYNIK